1 LLIICYR
8 IALMLQTAHAEL
20 QPPDSL
26 HLLAA
31 EGWLEL
37 GNATEAGEE
46 IARIDAAHLD
56 HPDVLE
62 MRWAI
67 CVAGESWE
75 AGLSVAETLVRVAPE
90 RASGW
95 LHQAYALRRI
105 KGGGLQRA
113 WDALRP
119 AYEKF
124 PKAEVISFN
133 LACYAAQMGR
143 LDEAWEWLHK
153 SMEAAGDVDAIKKMA
168 LADMDL
174 HPLWER
180 IRTL

>member
-1 LLIICYR
+1 
-8 IALMLQTAHAEL
+8 MTQTEQTAL
-20 QPPDSL
+20 QPPDSH

-37 GNATEAGEE
+37 GNSAEAGEE
-46 IARIDAAHLD
+46 IVRVDSVHLD

-62 MRWAI
+62 IRWAI
-67 CVAGESWE
+67 CAAGERWE
-75 AGLSVAETLVRVAPE
+75 PGLVIAETLLRVAPE

-95 LHQAYALRRI
+95 LHRAYALRRI
-105 KGGGLQRA
+105 RGGGLQRA

-124 PKAEVISFN
+124 PKAEVVSFN
-133 LACYAAQMGR
+133 LACYAAQLNR

-153 SMEAAGDVDAIKKMA
+153 SMEAAGDVDVIKKMA

-174 HPLWER
+174 HPLWDR
-180 IRTL
+180 IRAL

>member
-1 LLIICYR
+1 
-8 IALMLQTAHAEL
+8 MLQTAHAEL

-46 IARIDAAHLD
+46 IARIDVAHLD

-75 AGLSVAETLVRVAPE
+75 AGFAVAETLVRVAPE

-174 HPLWER
+174 HPLWDR